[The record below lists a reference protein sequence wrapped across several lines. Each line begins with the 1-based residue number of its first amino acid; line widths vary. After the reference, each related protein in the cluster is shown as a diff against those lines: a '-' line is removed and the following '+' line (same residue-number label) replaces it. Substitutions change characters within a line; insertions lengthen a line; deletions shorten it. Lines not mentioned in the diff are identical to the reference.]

1 MTLYSPDSQ
10 PTPDNGPTCARS
22 SLSPGLRLGITFG
35 VLFALKWLLPIL
47 GVPDTPQVLVLLV
60 AATFFV
66 WRFWWHC
73 SPNRRA
79 ALFMAGLLWA
89 AGLLKIALR

>member
-1 MTLYSPDSQ
+1 MTLSSPDSQ
-10 PTPDNGPTCARS
+10 PIPDSGATCARS
-22 SLSPGLRLGITFG
+22 SLSPGLRLGITFA
-35 VLFALKWLLPIL
+35 VLFALKWLLPL
-47 GVPDTPQVLVLLV
+47 FGVPDTAQVLVLLV

-73 SPNRRA
+73 SPNRNA
-79 ALFMAGLLWA
+79 ALFMAALLWA